1 MQPTA
6 SNVRA
11 GVHNPAVNID
21 LRNGLVQVPGGL
33 PTFASAG
40 VERRAEAIGRIA
52 ADSYEYLAGLL
63 GFRPEAQVLVVNEA
77 DWPNVTQTPTYGLPN
92 AWNGTLVVAG
102 TEAPLWASFAD
113 MVAPK
118 DRAEFEAAYAT
129 PDGTVRLGP
138 FMDLI
143 AVHEVAHIFHQ
154 GTQHFPRLWLQEL
167 FANLCLHAWVV
178 DRSPADLTTLTTMP
192 WLGSKAPPGTFAHSS
207 REDFELFYTD
217 MGGPNYVWYQFRLQ
231 VEAGALVDRA
241 GTGVVRRLFD
251 AFRLDDA
258 ALARRLADAV
268 DPGLAEFSLRF

>member
-1 MQPTA
+1 MV
-6 SNVRA
+6 NV
-11 GVHNPAVNID
+11 D
-21 LRNGLVQVPGGL
+21 LRNGLVEVPGGL

-40 VERRAEAIGRIA
+40 VEKRAVAIGRIA
-52 ADSYEYLAGLL
+52 ADSYEYLAQLL
-63 GFRPEAQVLVVNEA
+63 GFRPEAQVLVVTEA
-77 DWPNVTQTPTYGLPN
+77 DWSNVTQTPIYGLPN

-102 TEAPLWASFAD
+102 TEAPLWASFAE
-113 MVAPK
+113 MVAED
-118 DRAEFEAAYAT
+118 DRAEFEAAYGT
-129 PDGTVRLGP
+129 SDGSIRLGP

-143 AVHEVAHIFHQ
+143 AVHEVAHLFHQ

-192 WLGSKAPPGTFAHSS
+192 WLGSKAPPEAWAHST

-217 MGGPNYVWYQFRLQ
+217 VGGANYVWYQFRLQ

-258 ALARRLADAV
+258 ALAHRLADV